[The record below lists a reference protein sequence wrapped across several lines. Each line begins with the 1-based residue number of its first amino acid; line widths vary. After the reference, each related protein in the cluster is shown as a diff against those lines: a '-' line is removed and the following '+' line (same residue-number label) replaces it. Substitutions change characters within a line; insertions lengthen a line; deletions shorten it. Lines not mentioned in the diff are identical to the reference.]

1 MKQPWLVRPGTI
13 RLLWVIF
20 LLVLVLTAFA
30 SLFTQVH
37 ARFGLDG
44 SFAFYAWYGF
54 LTCIGMVLVAKL
66 LGRLLHRKDNYY
78 DRD

>member
-20 LLVLVLTAFA
+20 LLVLALTVLA
-30 SLFTQVH
+30 SLFTKAH
-37 ARFGLDG
+37 TGFRFED
-44 SFAFYAWYGF
+44 SFGFNAWYGF
-54 LTCIGMVLVAKL
+54 LTCIGMVLIAKL
-66 LGRLLHRKDNYY
+66 LGHLLRRKDSYY

>member
-1 MKQPWLVRPGTI
+1 MKQHWLVRPGTI

-20 LLVLVLTAFA
+20 LCVLAVTILA
-30 SLFTQVH
+30 SLFTEVH
-37 ARFGLDG
+37 AWFRIDG

-66 LGRLLHRKDNYY
+66 LGCLLHRKDSYY

>member
-1 MKQPWLVRPGTI
+1 MKQHWLVRPATI
-13 RLLWVIF
+13 RLLWVVFAVI
-20 LLVLVLTAFA
+20 LALTVLAG
-30 SLFTQVH
+30 LFTQVH

-54 LTCIGMVLVAKL
+54 VTCIGLVVFAKL
-66 LGRLLHRKDNYY
+66 LGRLLQRKDRYY

>member
-20 LLVLVLTAFA
+20 LLVLTLTVLA